1 MRRRGLNYH
10 GARYYA
16 GWLGRWVSC
25 DPRGIA
31 EGPNLYSYVLGK
43 PLKFVDPTGLGGEE
57 TDRILNELATWAVS
71 LGADYKG
78 SSPSSVKLH
87 DILNTELP
95 KSANSPL
102 LITEAVI
109 DKKGFIVEHGKGP
122 QYVKSLAGGD
132 IKGTYE
138 TIDVL
143 VLEDSVSA
151 EDVQRIRKGELS
163 AKGKVVP
170 ADLKLGGASMSKTK
184 AKSLAKRLGARPV
197 LIGEHGRFFTSRAK
211 LRRVLGPGGKAQG
224 KGGKAQGKGAGAAT
238 VVAGGVDVMMKL
250 AEGDVPGAVES
261 GVETYLSTTPLAPV
275 VFAGAVAA
283 KYHSD
288 PSIEQRAFEIGEWW
302 EEVTGSREAGATAA
316 ALAAVGISIAEVIED
331 TIPPAAAGFQFSAQ
345 AGGRRA
351 KTCFYAGL
359 RCGGI

>member
-1 MRRRGLNYH
+1 MERDEESGLSYH

-31 EGPNLYSYVLGK
+31 EGPNLYSYVLGN
-43 PLKFVDPTGLGGEE
+43 PFKFVDPTGLGGEE
-57 TDRILNELATWAVS
+57 TDRILNELATWAVKR
-71 LGADYKG
+71 GPDYKG
-78 SSPSSVKLH
+78 SSSSSVKLH

-95 KSANSPL
+95 KIANSPL

-122 QYVKSLAGGD
+122 QYVKSLPGGD

-170 ADLKLGGASMSKTK
+170 ADLKLGGARMSKAK

-197 LIGEHGRFFTSRAK
+197 LIGEHGRYFTERKK
-211 LRRVLGPGGKAQG
+211 LRRVLGQGGKA
-224 KGGKAQGKGAGAAT
+224 KGPGVAT
-238 VVAGGVDVMMKL
+238 VVTGGLDVVTKL
-250 AEGDVPGAVES
+250 AEGDLKGAVES
-261 GVETYLSTTPLAPV
+261 GVETYLYTTPVAPV
-275 VFAGAVAA
+275 VFAAAVAA

-288 PSIEQRAFEIGEWW
+288 PSIEQRAFEVGEWW

-316 ALAAVGISIAEVIED
+316 ALAAVGISIAEIVED
-331 TIPPAAAGFQFSAQ
+331 TIPAVNLS
-345 AGGRRA
+345 
-351 KTCFYAGL
+351 C
-359 RCGGI
+359 C